1 VVRRKGDLRR
11 DARSNTE
18 ESMQARPIV
27 KWAGGKSKLL
37 HELLPRVP
45 TEMRTYAEPFA
56 GGAALFFAVAA
67 SARTRGPDAR
77 RFRRAILSDRNDELV
92 ASYRAV
98 RDDVAAVVEALRG
111 YRYDRELFYEVRERS
126 TAGMSDPERAARL
139 VFLNRTCFN
148 GLWRENSR
156 GQFNVPFGR
165 YKNPKIVDEPAL
177 RAASEALQGVELRTG
192 DFQDLTRE
200 LGAGDFV
207 YFDPPYAPAS
217 PTADFTTY
225 SAGGF
230 GPADQRRL
238 ADELRSL
245 RARGVLAMLSNADT
259 KDVRDLYFDFTVHTV
274 SAPRSI
280 NSVPERRGPARE
292 VLVTSWEQP
301 AEGRKAPVR
310 KARRP

>member
-1 VVRRKGDLRR
+1 
-11 DARSNTE
+11 
-18 ESMQARPIV
+18 MQARPIV

-37 HELLPRVP
+37 SELLPRVP

-67 SARTRGPDAR
+67 SARAGGPGAR
-77 RFRRAILSDRNDELV
+77 RFRRAILADRNDELV
-92 ASYRAV
+92 AAYRAV

-111 YRYDRELFYEVRERS
+111 YRYERELYYEVRERS
-126 TAGMSDPERAARL
+126 TSGMSDPERAARL
-139 VFLNRTCFN
+139 LFLNRTCFN

-177 RAASEALQGVELRTG
+177 RAASEALAGVDLRAG
-192 DFQDLTRE
+192 DFQDVTRE

-217 PTADFTTY
+217 PTSDFTSY
-225 SAGGF
+225 AAGGF

-238 ADELRSL
+238 AEEFRRL

-259 KDVRDLYFDFTVHTV
+259 KDVRELYSDFAIHRV

-280 NSVPERRGPARE
+280 NATADRRGPARE
-292 VLVTSWEQP
+292 VLVTSWEPP
-301 AEGRKAPVR
+301 AQLREPS
-310 KARRP
+310 ARRART